1 MADRR
6 ALMPLEDLRRVA
18 RVAREEGVAI
28 RARREIDGAV
38 TFLFDPMGTI
48 PNEAGDLDDRLAAF
62 GAS

>member
-6 ALMPLEDLRRVA
+6 ALMPLEDLRRIA

-28 RARREIDGAV
+28 RARREMDGAV
-38 TFLFDPMGTI
+38 TFLFEPKNVIIGD
-48 PNEAGDLDDRLAAF
+48 AGDLDERLAAF